1 MMAIINTLNNKTMN
15 KYQYTDKC
23 AEIFGHDCEKVC
35 REMTIAGTEWLD
47 KHPNA
52 NINVANFNGLL
63 WPILPRTDDLQEL
76 ENVMNAAACGHCSI
90 FMIQLSIGYAYCA
103 KSIGWDAYIRNLE
116 ELGEEERKEREQ
128 QKQAL

>member
-1 MMAIINTLNNKTMN
+1 MN

-23 AEIFGHDCEKVC
+23 AEISGFGGDYEEIC
-35 REMTIAGTEWLD
+35 RKMVIAGAEWLD

-52 NINVANFNGLL
+52 NINIANFNGLL

-76 ENVMNAAACGHCSI
+76 ENVMNNTERGHCSI
-90 FMIQLSIGYAYCA
+90 FMIQLSIGYVYCA
-103 KSIGWDAYIRNLE
+103 RRLGWDTYIWNLE

-128 QKQAL
+128 QKQTL